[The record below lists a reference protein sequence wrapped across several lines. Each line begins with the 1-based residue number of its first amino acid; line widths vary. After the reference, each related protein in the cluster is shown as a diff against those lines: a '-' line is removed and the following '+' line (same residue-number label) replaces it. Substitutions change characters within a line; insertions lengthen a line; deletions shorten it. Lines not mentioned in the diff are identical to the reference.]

1 MFMYFFPCNLFIAGH
16 KANISA
22 QCGFAK
28 GKLCH
33 CFATTG
39 LKPTYSGDKQLCD
52 GGIEFT
58 GQYRQNQLVVLSQTV
73 VVLNWAAAKHR
84 LQNIKQHQLGRLLS
98 SRPQC
103 WKSGGTFRS
112 RRLRCSWLIFTWGWR
127 SLANWPDIRNFLRC
141 SRASH
146 LNMTLRKR
154 LRAMGEGSHDNSR
167 SPE

>member
-58 GQYRQNQLVVLSQTV
+58 GQYRQNQLVVSLQTV
-73 VVLNWAAAKHR
+73 VVLN
-84 LQNIKQHQLGRLLS
+84 
-98 SRPQC
+98 
-103 WKSGGTFRS
+103 
-112 RRLRCSWLIFTWGWR
+112 
-127 SLANWPDIRNFLRC
+127 
-141 SRASH
+141 
-146 LNMTLRKR
+146 
-154 LRAMGEGSHDNSR
+154 
-167 SPE
+167 